1 MNPAITDVSAMDK
14 EFDIGYQVGAVVVS
28 IRNSDDLHELWSA
41 IQKGSN
47 IILWCNGL
55 KKVAQSKHPGTLE
68 CMDDDGN
75 NRKPQKRVSRR
86 RRRRRRSS
94 SRRKKLMIAMKLLNI
109 LLRS

>member
-47 IILWCNGL
+47 IILWCNRL

-68 CMDDDGN
+68 CTDDDGN

-86 RRRRRRSS
+86 RRRRRSS
-94 SRRKKLMIAMKLLNI
+94 SRRKKLRIAMKLLNI
-109 LLRS
+109 LLRT

>member
-14 EFDIGYQVGAVVVS
+14 EFDIIGYQVGAVVVS

-47 IILWCNGL
+47 IILWCNRL

-68 CMDDDGN
+68 CTDDDGN

-86 RRRRRRSS
+86 RRRSS
-94 SRRKKLMIAMKLLNI
+94 SRIKKLMIAMKLLNI

>member
-1 MNPAITDVSAMDK
+1 MDK

-28 IRNSDDLHELWSA
+28 IRNSDDLQELWSV

-86 RRRRRRSS
+86 RRRRRSS

>member
-47 IILWCNGL
+47 IIL
-55 KKVAQSKHPGTLE
+55 
-68 CMDDDGN
+68 
-75 NRKPQKRVSRR
+75 
-86 RRRRRRSS
+86 
-94 SRRKKLMIAMKLLNI
+94 
-109 LLRS
+109 